1 MRRAGGESI
10 AMSAVKEI
18 CVVIPTLN
26 EAGTIRD
33 LVQDLVNLDRYNVRP
48 IIVDDGSTDGTLE
61 ILRDLRQRFE
71 RLVIV
76 ERGRKL
82 GLGSA
87 LREGFGRALELEPAP
102 DFILTMDGDF
112 SHDPDELSRLVDM
125 GSRDS
130 VTIGSRYVEGG
141 KIEGWG
147 LQRNFISKTAN
158 FLARVFANIPAKDC
172 TSGYRCYG
180 IGLEEVLSSLESDG
194 YDIQIEALSEAARH
208 GYGIT
213 EVPIVFTDRK
223 SGDSKLDFPQLGMFL
238 SRVFSIFR
246 SRLPSF

>member
-1 MRRAGGESI
+1 MI
-10 AMSAVKEI
+10 ATKEI

-26 EAGTIRD
+26 ESGTIGE
-33 LVQDLVNLDRYNVRP
+33 LIQDLVNIDGYNVRP

-61 ILRDLRQRFE
+61 ILGDLRRRIE
-71 RLVIV
+71 RLVVV

-87 LREGFGRALELEPAP
+87 LKGGIGRALELEPAP
-102 DFILTMDGDF
+102 DFILTMDGDL
-112 SHDPDELSRLVDM
+112 SHDPDELSRLVEN

-130 VTIGSRYVEGG
+130 VTIGSRYVDGG

-147 LQRNFISKTAN
+147 LRRNLISKSAN
-158 FLARVFANIPAKDC
+158 VLARIFADIPARDC

-223 SGDSKLDFPQLGMFL
+223 SGKSKLDLSQLGLFL
-238 SRVFSIFR
+238 SRVFTIFR
-246 SRLPSF
+246 SRLH